1 MTTTTAIENMNKY
14 QARSFRNFLD
24 SILWGDNH
32 EVKELD
38 VSDSY
43 GAAYVDI
50 TVGLKDDEGTLAEV
64 LCRDTYL
71 FFIGKR
77 GGIFQYNGFRQTY
90 LTPYAVKPLGI

>member
-1 MTTTTAIENMNKY
+1 MTTAAAIESMNKP
-14 QARSFRNFLD
+14 QARSFRAFLN
-24 SILWGDNH
+24 SVLWGDSH
-32 EVKELD
+32 EVKELN

-50 TVGLKDDEGTLAEV
+50 TIGMKNDEGTLAES

-77 GGIFQYNGFRQTY
+77 GGIFQYVNSRQTY
-90 LTPYAVKPLGI
+90 LTPHTVKPLGI